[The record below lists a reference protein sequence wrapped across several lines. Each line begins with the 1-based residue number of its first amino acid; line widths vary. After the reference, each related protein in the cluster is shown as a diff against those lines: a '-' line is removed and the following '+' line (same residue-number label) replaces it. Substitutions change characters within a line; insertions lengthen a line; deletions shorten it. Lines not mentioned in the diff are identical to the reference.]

1 MVKQNVIAKIDFI
14 KYRIISCRKLIKHK
28 RKYLL
33 SIGIS
38 SVIADL
44 GSCDENA
51 NATMYNGE
59 LECYCKDGFYGNG
72 SYCRGQFVNTVQFSK
87 LKQNMQVK
95 LVSTFFVSFFYILL
109 DINEC
114 ENDCACHQNAT
125 CNNTYGSYEC
135 QCQHGFTG
143 DGMNCTGKG
152 DIKSEN
158 IKNRF

>member
-1 MVKQNVIAKIDFI
+1 M
-14 KYRIISCRKLIKHK
+14 
-28 RKYLL
+28 L

-44 GSCDENA
+44 GSCDDNA

-72 SYCRGQFVNTVQFSK
+72 SYCRGLLIDIDFAIIKKYAGIIMFSIPHFIFHI
-87 LKQNMQVK
+87 
-95 LVSTFFVSFFYILL
+95 ST

-114 ENDCACHQNAT
+114 LNDCACHQNAN
-125 CNNTYGSYEC
+125 CSNTYGSYEC

-143 DGMNCTGKG
+143 DGMNCTCKD
-152 DIKSEN
+152 DITFLKTLN
-158 IKNRF
+158 ANWD